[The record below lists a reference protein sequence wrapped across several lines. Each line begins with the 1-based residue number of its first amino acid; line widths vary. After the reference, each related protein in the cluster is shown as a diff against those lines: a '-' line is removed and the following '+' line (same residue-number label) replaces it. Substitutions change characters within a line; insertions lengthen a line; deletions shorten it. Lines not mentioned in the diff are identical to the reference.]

1 MKTGSLALPLA
12 LAIGATCPAA
22 PVVSSEFRYAEQL
35 NEWFV
40 RGDAAVSASPA
51 FPRGLRLAAWDERDP
66 QVANRVAVATAI
78 YFFQVP
84 ANARSLKI
92 EACYRAAP
100 ESADKRIAGFIL
112 VRNTAV
118 EREYARKYRLEA
130 TPAEEP
136 AFYGH
141 TYLLPADQVIM
152 TLDIPT
158 TDHVVDGVLE
168 VHLSAGAGQ
177 VLDLLYVKVTAFG
190 DEVAVR
196 VEQAP
201 STLYVVNPYQYT
213 YIYYYAGPWHWPRGG
228 VFVRFWCFDETLDPF
243 WWDGW
248 VSFRACFFAYHP
260 WVYRP
265 VYYVHRPIIV
275 FGPHIC
281 QISPV
286 IIRYR
291 RRWYARRFCVNVV
304 DFGDPSLLYVVRRPR
319 RYLPRELAERR
330 YRQALVVADNVRFA
344 GYELRSRLGPSFRDR
359 LRQWRRD
366 PADLRRQI
374 DSMPRSAQ
382 IKSAS
387 LEWKKILS
395 TRRPVPTVRVP
406 LPTPTHT
413 PIRRRPQTVRT
424 VRTDRPTPSTI
435 PTTSRT
441 GYRPRASIRASQGG
455 RSLRAARGRTFVP
468 HLRRA
473 PPGSRPRPRPATP
486 RPPLARCELHDR
498 VRNRRA
504 GDGSSPSRPFAGPN
518 WCPRGRPGRPSPGIQ
533 PWSPR
538 AEGPRTALCRPSE
551 FRRGPSARCPRR
563 THAPGVGKRSPRR
576 RSHKPLRPA
585 TRPRRGAPPCSRRR
599 GCVRCHS
606 WGRGCP
612 KNPGAASQRRSPTE
626 GRLARSVDPTPS
638 RLPEPP
644 QPLYS
649 ALEETTRQESRRN
662 APRHLGWSARDGQR
676 RSGR

>member
-12 LAIGATCPAA
+12 LALGATCLAA

-100 ESADKRIAGFIL
+100 ESADKRIAGFIF

-228 VFVRFWCFDETLDPF
+228 VFVRFWCFDDTLDPF

-275 FGPHIC
+275 FSPPIY
-281 QISPV
+281 QVSPV
-286 IIRYR
+286 IVHYG

-413 PIRRRPQTVRT
+413 PVRRRPQTVRP
-424 VRTDRPTPSTI
+424 DRPTPSTI

-441 GYRPRASIRASQGG
+441 GYRPRVLYPSQ
-455 RSLRAARGRTFVP
+455 P
-468 HLRRA
+468 RRPEPA
-473 PPGSRPRPRPATP
+473 SRPRPNVCPASPPPTTRQPTTTSPRRIWPTFGQVRTP
-486 RPPLARCELHDR
+486 RPRPEPTSPRR
-498 VRNRRA
+498 IITFPTVRRPQRT
-504 GDGSSPSRPFAGPN
+504 PSRTPGPTVSR
-518 WCPRGRPGRPSPGIQ
+518 PPAPSPLTRKPTRTTAPTLKLPARTLGPMPATHTRPGRGRTLTPAPSPQ
-533 PWSPR
+533 ASPTR
-538 AEGPRTALCRPSE
+538 HTPA
-551 FRRGPSARCPRR
+551 AR
-563 THAPGVGKRSPRR
+563 
-576 RSHKPLRPA
+576 RPA
-585 TRPRRGAPPCSRRR
+585 VFPPPRLRSLPFVGPTLPQEPGRR
-599 GCVRCHS
+599 
-606 WGRGCP
+606 
-612 KNPGAASQRRSPTE
+612 Q
-626 GRLARSVDPTPS
+626 PTPQPN
-638 RLPEPP
+638 RRPP
-644 QPLYS
+644 RPK
-649 ALEETTRQESRRN
+649 
-662 APRHLGWSARDGQR
+662 H
-676 RSGR
+676 